1 LTRQINESR
10 ISKSRECAAAGLGE
24 AGINPRSKRFSPV
37 TDLPSYAFKPEVFL
51 VWTSLLKTL
60 GLLGIIL
67 GFVSY
72 TVYAERKVCAFIQD
86 RVGPNRVG
94 IPLTLLGFKKDIPLL
109 GLGQPIAD
117 ALKLLL
123 KENFIPNSVNKFYY
137 YIAPKL
143 TMIPPI
149 LVLAVLPFGSTLFG
163 VPMVIAD
170 IDVGVLY
177 VLAVSSLG
185 VYGIVLAGWASN
197 SKYPFL
203 GGIRSGSQ
211 MISYE
216 LALGLSVIPV
226 FLLCGTLSMP
236 DIVIWQRE
244 NGWLIA
250 PWWPKGL
257 SIEQVVSGDWQAVLG
272 ACAAGLSFQRILIW
286 IPMLLSFL
294 VFLIAMFAETNRLP
308 FDLPEAEQELVGGY
322 HTEYSSMGFALFF
335 LGEYAAMIAGSG
347 VIVTLFLGGW
357 SLPLIPDGSSTS
369 FFGLAFVPPWLA
381 SLIWGLVNIGVFFA
395 KVSAMIFVFI
405 WVRWTFPRFRYDQ
418 LMKLGWYF
426 FFELAL
432 LNIFITA
439 FVLAYVKI

>member
-1 LTRQINESR
+1 M
-10 ISKSRECAAAGLGE
+10 
-24 AGINPRSKRFSPV
+24 
-37 TDLPSYAFKPEVFL
+37 TDLLSYASRPEVFL
-51 VWTSLLKTL
+51 IWTSLLKTV
-60 GLLGIIL
+60 GLLAVIL

-94 IPLTLLGFKKDIPLL
+94 LPLTLLGMKKDIPLL

-149 LVLAVLPFGSTLFG
+149 LVLAVLPFGSSLFG

-170 IDVGVLY
+170 INVGVLY
-177 VLAVSSLG
+177 VFAVSSLG

-203 GGIRSGSQ
+203 GGIRSSSQ

-226 FLLCGTLSMP
+226 FLLCGTLSLP
-236 DIVIWQRE
+236 EIVLWQRE

-250 PWWPKGL
+250 PWWPKGFSVQQIANGDLHGAL
-257 SIEQVVSGDWQAVLG
+257 SAF
-272 ACAAGLSFQRILIW
+272 AAGFSLQRILIW

-294 VFLIAMFAETNRLP
+294 VFLVAMFAETNRLP

-357 SLPLIPDGSSTS
+357 SLPLVPDGSSTS
-369 FFGLAFVPPWLA
+369 FFDLAFIPPWLA
-381 SLIWGLVNIGVFFA
+381 SLIWGLVSIGVFFA
-395 KVSAMIFVFI
+395 KVSLMLFVFI

-439 FVLAYVKI
+439 FVLAYVRI